1 MKPLARSCRTLAV
14 VFLSLAAASA
24 ALAAD
29 VTKPSAV
36 TGLLLSKSG
45 SDVVM
50 SWTAVTTD
58 VNGAAETVSQY
69 RIYRG
74 ATPDFVPDKSGG
86 SNRIGTSA
94 TTGYTDS
101 GALSSGIDGYY
112 LVTAVD
118 AAGNESESKPSTVT
132 TIPTLSG
139 FYTDTTI
146 ELNWTAGAPS
156 SQVVKYLVYYGT
168 SSRNYD
174 SVKDVGNT
182 LSTSM
187 TGLSLWVNYF
197 FAVTVVDVNG
207 NETPMSNEYIDA
219 VAGRVK
225 VRAHDGDGLC
235 WLGGG
240 QVCPPRAGTVQR
252 DGGFQLN
259 VPVDFPVGNWT
270 KVSVDFTMDSRLCK
284 PGEQGC
290 TDKCGQ
296 TNPGSTWNPCGDP
309 WDRIAQLYLV
319 LDNCIDIAGANCITN
334 DNLELVHAITPFG
347 TDAPAPNGTGVVP
360 PRVVT
365 MDITPYVP
373 LLTGHKYVGPDIGN
387 FATAGW
393 HVTTDFTFS
402 KRPDEASAKKPAA
415 GIQVIGFGG
424 APLAARSVSIPANAN
439 KVELRFFT
447 TGHGGTLY
455 CDGGTNDGN
464 TCTSNANCPGG
475 SCQNCDEFCHRT
487 NRILKNGS
495 PVYTVVPFRTDCS
508 SENGSNCTAWNACGF
523 PSCAFSRAGWCP
535 GKLACTSSSPC
546 DQDIDMTSS
555 FPAGGTYNISQ
566 DVLVQRGSWSVSLVL
581 YWYTP

>member
-182 LSTSM
+182 LSTS
-187 TGLSLWVNYF
+187 
-197 FAVTVVDVNG
+197 
-207 NETPMSNEYIDA
+207 
-219 VAGRVK
+219 
-225 VRAHDGDGLC
+225 
-235 WLGGG
+235 
-240 QVCPPRAGTVQR
+240 
-252 DGGFQLN
+252 
-259 VPVDFPVGNWT
+259 
-270 KVSVDFTMDSRLCK
+270 
-284 PGEQGC
+284 
-290 TDKCGQ
+290 
-296 TNPGSTWNPCGDP
+296 
-309 WDRIAQLYLV
+309 
-319 LDNCIDIAGANCITN
+319 
-334 DNLELVHAITPFG
+334 
-347 TDAPAPNGTGVVP
+347 
-360 PRVVT
+360 
-365 MDITPYVP
+365 
-373 LLTGHKYVGPDIGN
+373 LTE
-387 FATAGW
+387 
-393 HVTTDFTFS
+393 S
-402 KRPDEASAKKPAA
+402 
-415 GIQVIGFGG
+415 
-424 APLAARSVSIPANAN
+424 
-439 KVELRFFT
+439 
-447 TGHGGTLY
+447 
-455 CDGGTNDGN
+455 
-464 TCTSNANCPGG
+464 
-475 SCQNCDEFCHRT
+475 
-487 NRILKNGS
+487 
-495 PVYTVVPFRTDCS
+495 
-508 SENGSNCTAWNACGF
+508 
-523 PSCAFSRAGWCP
+523 
-535 GKLACTSSSPC
+535 
-546 DQDIDMTSS
+546 
-555 FPAGGTYNISQ
+555 
-566 DVLVQRGSWSVSLVL
+566 
-581 YWYTP
+581 